1 MKLPTLYKRN
11 KTGSIQEWTIEIDGN
26 KYRTIYGQVGGA
38 LIEGDWTVCDS
49 KNLGRANSTT
59 PEQQALAQAKSLHT
73 KQIDKN
79 YVSDLSKVD
88 TLKFKPPMLA
98 KDYTKLKA
106 KPEFP
111 VFCQPKLDGIR
122 CVATKDGLFT
132 RNGKPIAGVPHIEK
146 FLERFFELNPDAE
159 LDGELYNHK
168 LKDHFEKIV
177 SMVRKAN
184 PSEDNKR
191 LSADLVEY
199 WVYDVR
205 QPGVNFSD
213 RLEFLKKKV
222 SNYYSR
228 VRVVWTHTINDQ
240 EKLDEVYGEYL
251 ADGFEGQ
258 MIRTDTPY
266 EFVRSKALLKRKEF
280 MDAEFTVI
288 EVLEG
293 EGKRTG
299 IAGAVRLKDNKD
311 NIFKSSIEG
320 DMSFCAKLLQD
331 KEKYVGKVV
340 TVRFQNYTDAGIPRF
355 PYTNM
360 VVRDYD

>member
-11 KTGSIQEWTIEIDGN
+11 KTGSVQEWTIEIEGN

-38 LIEGDWTVCDS
+38 LIEGDWTVCEG
-49 KNLGRANSTT
+49 KNSGRANSTT
-59 PEQQALAQAKSLHT
+59 PEQQALSQAESLYT
-73 KQIDKN
+73 KQKDKN
-79 YVSDLSKVD
+79 YVEDMSKID
-88 TLKFKPPMLA
+88 TLKFNPPMLA
-98 KDYTKLKA
+98 KDYTKMKV

-132 RNGKPIAGVPHIEK
+132 RNGKPILGVPHIQRN
-146 FLERFFELNPDAE
+146 LQRFFELNPETE

-168 LKDHFEKIV
+168 LKDNFEKIV

-184 PSEDNKR
+184 PSEDNKK
-191 LSADLVEY
+191 LSESLVEY

-205 QPGVNFSD
+205 KPVKFSE
-213 RLEFLKKKV
+213 RLEFLKSRV
-222 SNYYSR
+222 SNYYTQ
-228 VRVVWTHTINDQ
+228 VRVVWTYTVNRQ
-240 EKLDEVYGEYL
+240 EELDEIYGQYL

-280 MDAEFTVI
+280 QDAEFTVI
-288 EVLEG
+288 EILEG
-293 EGKRTG
+293 EGKRSG
-299 IAGAVRLKDNKD
+299 IAGAVRLKDKEG

-320 DMSFCAKLLQD
+320 DMGFCGKLLKD
-331 KEKYVGKVV
+331 KDNYVGKTV